1 MSLYKY
7 PPLGSIRKHVW
18 LIIQLRLLFRVA
30 LKLSVVVWSIS
41 IDVQRSKTLL
51 CLMFFFQKI
60 SSKWIF
66 FFFCCFQILDD
77 EKKLF
82 SNYSNV
88 YFMYLFMVFT
98 NPKVAALWLP
108 EKGGNHVRTFC
119 IFLDMQCNVLQVIL
133 IPLYFVWLV
142 VSCKFLCLVDTLF
155 WEKKKGGGVAAD
167 FSASSFSEIKRQF
180 GVLCFRC
187 PIANGILFGKVYQ
200 YNIILGLPRIVLTL
214 PLLLCGE
221 FFFFK

>member
-155 WEKKKGGGVAAD
+155 WEKKKGGGGSCRF
-167 FSASSFSEIKRQF
+167 FSFIFFRDKKTVWGIVFSMPNCKWH
-180 GVLCFRC
+180 
-187 PIANGILFGKVYQ
+187 
-200 YNIILGLPRIVLTL
+200 
-214 PLLLCGE
+214 PLW
-221 FFFFK
+221 